1 VKANGNP
8 KKLPKAEALAQ
19 MPTIQPEQLFPAKA
33 DNWRRW
39 FGVDWAFIEQ
49 CGPTHGSDWNAQAEQ
64 RVKKFV
70 DYGHR
75 LGYFVSFYSINGF
88 TPDENQGWT
97 DEFNF
102 GSKSAAAIRWKAA
115 VKAHADLIA
124 TDQYEDLAKTIQAS
138 R

>member
-1 VKANGNP
+1 MRLPTSAAN
-8 KKLPKAEALAQ
+8 AEPLLDAEVLWPNASEMLAISTRFNLQ
-19 MPTIQPEQLFPAKA
+19 SVCSAPNSAACVST
-33 DNWRRW
+33 RRST
-39 FGVDWAFIEQ
+39 D
-49 CGPTHGSDWNAQAEQ
+49 
-64 RVKKFV
+64 
-70 DYGHR
+70 DYLRGYGRR
-75 LGYFVSFYSINGF
+75 LRYFVSFYSINGF
-88 TPDENQGWT
+88 TPDENHGWT